1 MPMMAPRTSF
11 DFVALR
17 DEFRPELFPDDLA
30 EWVSPTQLQVLSL
43 QLAQRSSNDV
53 APVFSFNARRMMN
66 PWRVLALWLYCAA
79 RGACSPFAAHA
90 MALRDEQARQLC
102 AAAPTLDL
110 LIRFRAQNRRVAA
123 RRLEELLATSVLFA
137 GLEKPFSTC
146 VQAYIS
152 GDARVE
158 AERRL
163 SQSDHGEPRSP
174 IIY

>member
-1 MPMMAPRTSF
+1 
-11 DFVALR
+11 
-17 DEFRPELFPDDLA
+17 LA
-30 EWVSPTQLQVLSL
+30 EWVSPAQLQVLSL
-43 QLAQRSSNDV
+43 RLAQRSSNDV

-102 AAAPTLDL
+102 ATAPTLDV

-123 RRLEELLATSVLFA
+123 KRLEELLATSVLFA
-137 GLEKPFSTC
+137 DLERPFASC
-146 VQAYIS
+146 VQAYLS
-152 GDARVE
+152 GNARVE

-163 SQSDHGEPRSP
+163 LQSDHGDRRSH
-174 IIY
+174 ITY